1 MNENEKRALAH
12 AVALTQFAASSAL
25 GALRLSDD
33 RSDWALADALYWAA
47 CAAAQAARRLGD
59 ENSADFANEVAD
71 GLVSLAEDAGH
82 TIRR

>member
-12 AVALTQFAASSAL
+12 AVALTQLAASSAL

-47 CAAAQAARRLGD
+47 RAAAQAARVLGD
-59 ENSADFANEVAD
+59 ERTADYTDEVAD
-71 GLVSLAEDAGH
+71 DLVTLAESAGH
-82 TIRR
+82 VIRR